1 MNRKI
6 YTKHRRIIKVAAVLL
21 TLLFG
26 GANFAHLYAQSKESP
41 DSLFKQARDAAFDQK
56 DYTKAIKLSQ
66 EALMLSPDYVDIKIF
81 LGRLYAWKNNYEKAT
96 SILTEIIKTNQEY
109 EDAFI
114 ALTDLEYWQNNY
126 SDALNYCNTGL
137 ENHPESKELLLR
149 KAKLLSSL
157 NRNNEAREIISELQK
172 KYPKNIAVKET
183 LENIRF
189 YSSKNEISVSHELTW
204 FNKDYANYLHRFP
217 WHLAK
222 LGYKRYTG
230 TGPLVIY
237 ANYGN
242 RFNTD
247 AFQFET
253 ELYPRIAEK
262 FRAFINAGVSNN
274 QVVFPDY
281 KVGTSLYTTLPYKL
295 ELETG
300 IRLLHYNNNTI
311 FYVGGLS
318 KYYKKFWF
326 NGRVYLTPKNNE
338 VSHSYLLD
346 TRYYFGGA
354 DDFCKINIGYGLSPD
369 ETNVVQDIVSNDKI
383 QSVRIALGIRK
394 SIRKYNALE
403 ATFYINRQKFAS
415 NQSGNQLGSFI
426 SYIRKF

>member
-21 TLLFG
+21 TLLFW
-26 GANFAHLYAQSKESP
+26 GANSVHLHAQSKESS
-41 DSLFKQARDAAFDQK
+41 DSLFKQARDAAFEQK
-56 DYTKAIKLSQ
+56 DYTKAIKLSR
-66 EALMLSPDYVDIKIF
+66 EALMLSPDYIDIKIF
-81 LGRLYAWKNNYEKAT
+81 LGRLYAWNNNFGKAKST
-96 SILTEIIKTNQEY
+96 LTEIIKTNQDY

-114 ALTDLEYWQNNY
+114 ALSDLEYWQENY
-126 SDALNYCNTGL
+126 SDALDYCNAGL
-137 ENHPESKELLLR
+137 KNHPESKELLLR

-157 NRNNEAREIISELQK
+157 NRKNEAREIISELTK
-172 KYPKNIAVKET
+172 IYPHNATVKET

-189 YSSKNEISVSHELTW
+189 DSSQNEVRISHELTW
-204 FNKDYANYLHRFP
+204 FNSDYADYLHRFP

-230 TGPLVIY
+230 VGPLVIY

-247 AFQFET
+247 ASQFET
-253 ELYPRIAEK
+253 ELYPRIAK
-262 FRAFINAGVSNN
+262 NFRAFVNAGVSNK

-281 KVGTSLYTTLPYKL
+281 KIGTSLYTTLPYNF
-295 ELETG
+295 EIETG
-300 IRLLHYNNNTI
+300 VRLLHYNDNTT

-318 KYYKKFWF
+318 KYYKNFWF
-326 NGRVYLTPKNNE
+326 NGRVYLTPENNE

-369 ETNVVQDIVSNDKI
+369 ETNVVQDIASNDKI

-394 SIRKYNALE
+394 SIRKYNVLE
-403 ATFYINRQKFAS
+403 ATFYVNRQEFAN
-415 NQSGNQLGSFI
+415 NQSGSQLGSFI